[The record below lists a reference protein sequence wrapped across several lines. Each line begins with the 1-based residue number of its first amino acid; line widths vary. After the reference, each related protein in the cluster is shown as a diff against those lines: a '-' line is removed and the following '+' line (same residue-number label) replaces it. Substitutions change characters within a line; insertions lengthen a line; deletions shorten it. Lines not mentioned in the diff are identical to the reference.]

1 MDEFFNAKSIAVI
14 GASTR
19 PGKIGYEIV
28 GSLAETGFEGNI
40 YPIHLKEEPIHGLK
54 SYKSIGDVPGDVDLA
69 VVVTASSKAPQV
81 IEECG
86 RKGVKA
92 VVIISGGFKE
102 LNEEGQTIEKETVE
116 TARRFGI
123 RIIGPNCVGIFNP
136 RKKIDTFF
144 QPHYAMSRPKA
155 GNIAVLSQSGTYG
168 LTILEWCFEADLG
181 VSKFVSYGNKADI
194 SEIEMI
200 RYLESD
206 GDTGVIGLY
215 LEGLDDGRDFLETA
229 GKVSV
234 EKPIVAL
241 KTGRTSE
248 GSKAVKSHTGA
259 LAGDIAVF
267 EGAMRQCGVIST
279 NDISEMFEVLKV
291 LSLQP
296 LPNGGRV
303 AMVTNGAGPC
313 IMAIDKMQNTN
324 LSLARLNDKTL
335 EDLREVLPSYCVF
348 DNPLDITGSADSEMY
363 RVSIEALIKDE
374 NVDIVMPFFVFQDGP
389 IAHTADKM
397 LESMKAF
404 SGKKTMVCV
413 AAGSGFTSD
422 QARKY
427 HGAGVPVIATANNVV
442 AALNRI
448 VWYADWLRAH
458 R

>member
-1 MDEFFNAKSIAVI
+1 MDEFFNAKSIAIV
-14 GASTR
+14 GASTKA
-19 PGKIGYEIV
+19 GKIGYEIV

-54 SYKSIGDVPGDVDLA
+54 SYKSIGDVPDEVDLA
-69 VVVTASSKAPQV
+69 VVVTASSKAPGV

-86 RKGVKA
+86 RKGIKA

-102 LNEEGQTIEKETVE
+102 LNEEGRRLEKETVE
-116 TARRFGI
+116 TARRFGT

-136 RKKIDTFF
+136 RNKIDTFF
-144 QPHYAMSRPKA
+144 QPHYAMARPKP

-168 LTILEWCFEADLG
+168 LTILEWCFDADLG
-181 VSKFVSYGNKADI
+181 VSKFVSYGNKADV

-200 RYLESD
+200 RYLEGD
-206 GDTGVIGLY
+206 GDTRVIGIY
-215 LEGLDDGRDFLETA
+215 LEGLDDGREFMETA
-229 GKVSV
+229 KKVSRA
-234 EKPIVAL
+234 KPIVAL

-248 GSKAVKSHTGA
+248 GSKAVMSHTGA

-267 EGAMRQCGVIST
+267 EGAMKQCGVIST
-279 NDISEMFEVLKV
+279 NDISEMFEVLKI

-296 LPNGGRV
+296 LPNGGKV

-313 IMAIDKMQNTN
+313 IMAIDRMQKTN
-324 LSLARLNDKTL
+324 LGLARLRDETL
-335 EDLREVLPSYCVF
+335 EGLRKELPDYCVF
-348 DNPLDITGSADSEMY
+348 DNPLDITGSADAEMY
-363 RVSIEALIKDE
+363 RVSIESLIRDG

-389 IAHTADKM
+389 IAHTADRM
-397 LESMKAF
+397 LEFMKEL

-413 AAGSGFTSD
+413 AAGSGFTNE
-422 QARKY
+422 QARRF
-427 HGAGVPVIATANNVV
+427 HGVGVPVIETANYAV

-448 VWYADWLRAH
+448 VWYSDWLRAH